1 MTRLRRLVACER
13 GYTLIELLIVM
24 LMLGAILTGLT
35 LVFMRAY
42 NAELEMNRRFQAQQD
57 ARVAVDRMRRE
68 IHCASAVTPTGTS
81 NSITITLPSQCPT
94 SGGSMST
101 VVYDTF
107 LVSSGRWQLRRAGV
121 RIADYVTAANVFT
134 YDPPEVGKLA
144 KVQVQL
150 PINLTPTQPSK
161 EWRLVADMVL
171 RNTTRL

>member
-1 MTRLRRLVACER
+1 
-13 GYTLIELLIVM
+13 
-24 LMLGAILTGLT
+24 
-35 LVFMRAY
+35 
-42 NAELEMNRRFQAQQD
+42 
-57 ARVAVDRMRRE
+57 
-68 IHCASAVTPTGTS
+68 
-81 NSITITLPSQCPT
+81 
-94 SGGSMST
+94 MST

-150 PINLTPTQPSK
+150 PINLIPTQPSK

-171 RNTTRL
+171 RNTARL